1 MIKLESL
8 DIRSSKQQLKDEV
21 ENLHAQMTDPKKIDE
36 RKRKDKIAKKIKDQ
50 VEDFGL

>member
-1 MIKLESL
+1 MKLESL
-8 DIRSSKQQLKDEV
+8 ELRSSKQQLNDEV

-50 VEDFGL
+50 VEDFDL